1 MDLILFLLSVT
12 NLMTSKDVFPCD
24 SEIYCKG
31 PMLDAAQNAF
41 IFNDSKSFVDM
52 KLKQEPD
59 AVLAAFADLNQTHNG
74 QIPVEAVKEFV
85 AKYFDQPGSEFEDWV
100 PLDWTQSPKFLSH
113 ISDPQL
119 RTWASD
125 LNVLWKQ
132 LGRKM
137 IDDVFVNSSRYS
149 VIPVKN
155 PVIVPGGRFR
165 EFYYWDSYFVIRGL
179 LLSEMYTTVKGM
191 IENFL
196 QIIEEFGFIP
206 NGGRI
211 YYTRRSQPPF
221 LIAMVK
227 EYLEATGDKEFLN
240 LALPTLEK
248 EYDFWMKHRNM
259 EINGHVLNYYASDV
273 NTPRPESYREDSDV
287 IKDLSQEDA
296 QSLLRHVTSACESGW
311 DFSTRW
317 AGTKYSSEVKVV
329 PQLLTRTIVPVDLNS
344 IMAFNERTMAE
355 FYRII
360 GNNTQATAFEEK
372 YEKRVQAIES
382 VLWNGDDNSYYDY
395 IATESSQNKVY
406 FASNM
411 NPLWTKC
418 FPSTVNATEREER
431 MFQYL
436 KTNGVLEYPGGI
448 PTSLRPSGE
457 QWDFPNAWPPLVL
470 IIIEGLATSN
480 SSELQNAALQQARKW
495 VNGNY
500 KAYLKSGFMFEKY
513 DVTQADGVAGSG
525 GEYDVQV
532 GFGWTNGVVM
542 SLLDRYGDVLKFDS
556 STTPSVDITSPEM
569 TTSSCNVIRP
579 MTSQTALLYFSF
591 MINLLF
597 CIL

>member
-1 MDLILFLLSVT
+1 
-12 NLMTSKDVFPCD
+12 MTGEDVFPCD

-31 PMLDAAQNAF
+31 PLLNAAQNAF
-41 IFNDSKSFVDM
+41 VFNDSKSFVDM
-52 KLKQEPD
+52 KLKQDPD
-59 AVLAAFADLNQTHNG
+59 AVLAAFADLNQIHSG
-74 QIPVEAVKEFV
+74 QIPVEAVKQFV

-100 PLDWTQSPKFLSH
+100 PLDWTQSPQFLSH

-137 IDDVFVNSSRYS
+137 IGDVFVNSSRYS

-196 QIIEEFGFIP
+196 QIIEEFDFIP

-211 YYTRRSQPPF
+211 YYTRRSQPPY

-227 EYLEATGDKEFLN
+227 EYVEATGDKEFLN

-248 EYDFWMKHRNM
+248 EYYFWMNHRNI
-259 EINGHVLNYYASDV
+259 EINGHMLNYYASDV

-287 IKDLSQEDA
+287 IKDLSPEDA
-296 QSLLRHVTSACESGW
+296 NSLLSHVTSACESGW

-317 AGTKYSSEVKVV
+317 AGTKYSSEIEVV
-329 PQLLTRTIVPVDLNS
+329 PQLLTRTIIPVDLNS
-344 IMAFNERTMAE
+344 IMAFNERTLAE

-360 GNNTQATAFEEK
+360 GNNTQATTFYEI
-372 YEKRVQAIES
+372 YEKRAQTIES
-382 VLWNGDDNSYYDY
+382 IMWNQDDNSYYDY
-395 IATESSQNKVY
+395 VATENSQNKVY

-418 FPSTVNATEREER
+418 FPSTVNVTEREER

-470 IIIEGLATSN
+470 LIIEGLATSN
-480 SSELQNAALQQARKW
+480 SSLLQNAALQQASKW

-542 SLLDRYGDVLKFDS
+542 SLLDRYGDTLKFDS
-556 STTPSVDITSPEM
+556 STTPSVEITSSEM

-579 MTSQTALLYFSF
+579 ITSQAALLYFSF
-591 MINLLF
+591 ISLLF